1 MTRLELRY
9 GSTLGL
15 LLLITLAPLARAQTP
30 PACSSLPN
38 VVYMQVGDTQEPLM
52 KALGQKLRANTP
64 NPITIVYKTAGSC
77 TNIDALY
84 HGVKLTTNPSYVPS
98 ADEDPA
104 WDPSKPA
111 PACTIDAAGVDV
123 DIGVSATFVDSC
135 DTSTPPSGIRLF
147 TGPLQAYVFAV
158 PKASSQKAITAEE
171 GYFTF
176 GFGMAG
182 GVEPW
187 TSESLMAI
195 RPPTKS
201 TVLTLAAAI
210 GVPASKW
217 KGVPLDTSSQVVSAL
232 TTPGSEEGRIGILGA
247 EIYDKNRDRLKA
259 LAFRAFDQRHAYYPD
274 STAIAFD
281 KQNVRDGHYTP
292 WSPTVYIAHVDSM
305 GRVTNPLARYLIGLI
320 TFKNV
325 TPAPSFDPLAT
336 AIGVNLIPDC
346 AMKVTRSFEG
356 GDLSLYSPAEPCEC
370 FYESKIGTLPSSCES
385 CTDDGPCGAGKCR
398 HGYCEAR

>member
-1 MTRLELRY
+1 
-9 GSTLGL
+9 
-15 LLLITLAPLARAQTP
+15 
-30 PACSSLPN
+30 
-38 VVYMQVGDTQEPLM
+38 
-52 KALGQKLRANTP
+52 
-64 NPITIVYKTAGSC
+64 
-77 TNIDALY
+77 
-84 HGVKLTTNPSYVPS
+84 
-98 ADEDPA
+98 
-104 WDPSKPA
+104 
-111 PACTIDAAGVDV
+111 
-123 DIGVSATFVDSC
+123 
-135 DTSTPPSGIRLF
+135 
-147 TGPLQAYVFAV
+147 
-158 PKASSQKAITAEE
+158 
-171 GYFTF
+171 
-176 GFGMAG
+176 MAG

-274 STAIAFD
+274 ATAIAFD

-346 AMKVTRSFEG
+346 AMKVTRSFGG

-385 CTDDGPCGAGKCR
+385 CTDDGPSGAGKCR